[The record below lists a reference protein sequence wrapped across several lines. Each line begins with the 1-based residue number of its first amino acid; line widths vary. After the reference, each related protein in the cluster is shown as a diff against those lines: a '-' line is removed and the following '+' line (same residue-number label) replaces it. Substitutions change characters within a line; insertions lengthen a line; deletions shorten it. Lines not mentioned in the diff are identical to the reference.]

1 MEKTINHNL
10 PVSPNS
16 NAGLGLSHYI
26 ISIKFIEKSA
36 LNTQLDVFDA
46 LRKLGTFNIQDQ
58 KKPVS
63 ILDFSSEFTKD
74 KMEEQLK
81 ELAGPD
87 RLFDYTIEDALR
99 VTR

>member
-1 MEKTINHNL
+1 MKKTVDRKLSTN
-10 PVSPNS
+10 PNF

-26 ISIKFIEKSA
+26 ISIKFIDKSA

-46 LRKLGTFNIQDQ
+46 LRKLGTFSIQDQ

-63 ILDFSSEFTKD
+63 ILDFTSEFTKD
-74 KMEEQLK
+74 KMEERLK

-87 RLFDYTIEDALR
+87 RLFDYTIEEALR
-99 VTR
+99 V